1 MSKSSPFLKVGGVPT
16 GGEAFLDL
24 LPKITQC
31 IAAAIGGDRRG
42 TERERERSLFNKEW
56 EGETEGAGQHAII

>member
-1 MSKSSPFLKVGGVPT
+1 MGRVPT
-16 GGEAFLDL
+16 GGEAL
-24 LPKITQC
+24 LGLPPKITQC

-42 TERERERSLFNKEW
+42 TERERSLFNKEW